1 MPSVIPVLA
10 LIVAATVALIVM
22 ALTYGNAERIDNYSI
37 VDVAWCV
44 NFSLIT
50 IVYAILSPA
59 PLSQRLL
66 MVGLISLWSLRLA
79 WHLHHRIKGKPE
91 EGRYVELRRKWS
103 VDGTDAFKKKMWG
116 FYKLQ
121 AYSNVFLSLPILVA
135 CLNPR
140 QDISSPELTGVLIM
154 LAAVIG
160 ESSADFQLS
169 RFKANP
175 QNQGKVCEQGLW
187 YYSRHPNYFF
197 EWCFWVGLAIVSC
210 DVGIIGIVG
219 PIMALVM
226 LYLLLKVT
234 GVKAT
239 ENQNLRSKGE
249 DYERYQRSTSSFI
262 PWFKKSN

>member
-1 MPSVIPVLA
+1 MPNLLPILA
-10 LIVAATVALIVM
+10 ILLAIIVALIIM

-59 PLSQRLL
+59 PLLQRLL

-79 WHLHHRIKGKPE
+79 WHLHHRIKDKPE

-103 VDGTDAFKKKMWG
+103 VDGIDAFKKRMWR

-121 AYSNVFLSLPILVA
+121 AYSNVVLSLPILVV
-135 CLNPR
+135 CGNPR
-140 QDISSPELTGVLIM
+140 QELSNLEIAGVIVIL
-154 LAAVIG
+154 LAVLG
-160 ESSADFQLS
+160 ESTADQQLN
-169 RFKANP
+169 RFKADPNH
-175 QNQGKVCEQGLW
+175 QGKVCEQGLW

-197 EWCFWVGLAIVSC
+197 EWCFWVGLALISC

-234 GVKAT
+234 GIKAT
-239 ENQNLRSKGE
+239 EGQTLRSKGAE
-249 DYERYQRSTSSFI
+249 YERYQQTTSSFI
-262 PWFKKSN
+262 PWFKKT